1 MGTTTI
7 QDIVTELK
15 NSIKEGK
22 LDLSQHSFT
31 LQAINGLLANA
42 NLTLESPVITA
53 DGTEITIQGSFTLFD
68 ANQLQ
73 GDLWKALPDAIQ
85 HFSGLALQK
94 LVIGFIPDA
103 LTVTSVGATIGTSA
117 PWVIVEHGLT
127 VSQVQLSVTIQQP
140 GDSNKRSITCQID
153 GDVEVGGVKIGV
165 LAELPSFVINGH
177 LAEGETL
184 NVSAIVEQFLPAAAS
199 SIPQL
204 TLSTLDVKADPRNK
218 SYSIETTSSDTWILP
233 LGATNLNIGKIAMDL
248 DFDGSHQ
255 PPMAGHLS
263 GQAQIADAE
272 FQVSLALPGDF
283 KVAGQIPNI
292 SFKAIIE
299 HFCGTNAYP
308 SVLPD
313 FAFDHTNIYIEKQAD
328 TYNFV
333 FVTHA
338 QNLGV
343 LDAEIQKRNGSWEF
357 AGGVVTDENWRL
369 SNISDIFKPLDG
381 LTFVHSTVI
390 VSSFTDDSY
399 ILPNVELPKGQKGVI
414 SGVNYFATLQLD
426 SQGLDAIKHLLRIDG
441 LDVHAAIGS
450 DPKATILEASLEQ
463 NLQIVSGVVFKGLS
477 LSLKPSPILT
487 IDFHADV
494 EVELHGDT
502 LDFRGDVAIAPGLV
516 DLSFGMQ
523 GMWHNP
529 FGIQGLAIGN
539 TFLDI
544 QMSPDFK
551 VGVAGE
557 IDFNDK
563 IKVKVACQLMEGEV
577 PDLLDGELQGTV
589 SLQDIVKSFSS
600 LSAIPAQLTDVS
612 ISDAQVYVVAN
623 PLGAKIGPETY
634 PPGMALKGKLHAYG
648 VDASVKI
655 AVGDSGIDVEGSISP
670 IRIGN
675 YFQLTGAHPEDG
687 AALAL
692 QLNKTNPLQFYMSGQ
707 LNLLG
712 FSRYAEVNINSN
724 SVDLD
729 IGAKIFNAF
738 QADVKAHAPVK
749 NFTNGDFSVTAT
761 LKDDLFQYIESEA
774 GKAFKAASDSAT
786 SQISDAQSKVNDA
799 QGKVNQ
805 LNNTIADMR
814 QQIASQQ
821 STARNNIA
829 SAQSAVNAAKAKVD
843 SLQNQINDL
852 QHKIDSLSKYNP
864 RRAYYGTQLAALYVT
879 KKTADGALYLAQQ
892 ALSAAQSAN
901 KIYPVDSDP
910 RIVAL
915 QGSLETATAAL
926 KVAKTFLDGI
936 KQTVRGALSVSD
948 YIVKYGLGALLA
960 VRSASF
966 TGQLQA
972 VSSGKVSLAM
982 DIDFMN
988 KQQSVSID
996 FSFQNPIAGVQ
1007 SLVDRLMK
1015 QLNG

>member
-1 MGTTTI
+1 MSATTI

-15 NSIKEGK
+15 NSIKAGK
-22 LDLSQHSFT
+22 LDLSEHSFT

-73 GDLWKALPDAIQ
+73 GDLWKSLPDAIQ

-94 LVIGFIPDA
+94 LVISFIPDN
-103 LTVTSVGATIGTSA
+103 LTITSVGATIGTTA
-117 PWVIVEHGLT
+117 PWIIVENGLS
-127 VSQVQLSVTIQQP
+127 VSKVQLAVTIQQP
-140 GDSNKRSITCQID
+140 GDSSKRTFACQID
-153 GDVEVGGVKIGV
+153 GDVEVGGVQIGV
-165 LAELPSFVINGH
+165 LAELPNFVISGH

-184 NVSAIVEQFLPAAAS
+184 SVSAIVEHFLPAAAS
-199 SIPQL
+199 SIPEL
-204 TLSTLDVKADPRNK
+204 SLATLNVKADPRNK
-218 SYSIETTSSDTWILP
+218 SYSIETTSSDTWTLP
-233 LGATNLNIGKIAMDL
+233 LGVTNLSIGHIAMEL
-248 DFDGSHQ
+248 DYDSSHQ

-263 GQAQIADAE
+263 GQAQIADAD

-283 KVAGQIPNI
+283 KVAGQIPTI

-299 HFCGTNAYP
+299 HFCGKNAYP

-328 TYNFV
+328 TYNLV
-333 FVTHA
+333 FGTHA

-343 LDAEIQKRNGSWEF
+343 LEAEIQKRSDSWEF
-357 AGGVVTDENWRL
+357 AGGVVTDANWRL
-369 SNISDIFKPLDG
+369 SNISDIFKPLAG
-381 LTFVHSTVI
+381 LNFVHSTLI
-390 VSSFTDDSY
+390 VSSFTDSSY
-399 ILPNVELPKGQKGVI
+399 VLPNVELPKGQEGVI
-414 SGVNYFATLQLD
+414 SGLNYFATLQLD
-426 SQGLDAIKHLLRIDG
+426 SQGLEAISHLLRIDG
-441 LDVHAAIGS
+441 LDVHAAIGTDLKS
-450 DPKATILEASLEQ
+450 TILEASLEE

-477 LSLKPSPILT
+477 LALKPSPILT

-494 EVELHGDT
+494 EVQLHGDT
-502 LDFRGDVAIAPGLV
+502 LDFRGDVAVAPGLV

-523 GMWHNP
+523 GIWHNP
-529 FGIQGLAIGN
+529 FGIKGLAIGN
-539 TFLDI
+539 TFLDM

-557 IDFNDK
+557 IDFNET

-589 SLQDIVKSFSS
+589 SLHDIVKSFSS
-600 LSAIPAQLTDVS
+600 LSAIPASLTDVS

-648 VDASVKI
+648 IDAIVKI
-655 AVGDSGIDVEGSISP
+655 AVGDSGIDVAGTISP

-675 YFQLTGAHPEDG
+675 YFQLTGVHPEDG

-692 QLNKTNPLQFYMSGQ
+692 QVNKTNPLQFYLSGQ

-712 FSRYAEVNINSN
+712 FSRYAEVNINSK
-724 SVDLD
+724 SVDLN

-738 QADVKAHAPVK
+738 QADIKAHAPVK
-749 NFTNGDFSVTAT
+749 NFTNGDFSVTAA
-761 LKDDLFQYIESEA
+761 LKDDLFKYIESEA
-774 GKAFKAASDSAT
+774 GKAFKAASDSAI
-786 SQISDAQSKVNDA
+786 SQISGAQAKVNDA
-799 QGKVNQ
+799 QAKVNQ
-805 LNNTIADMR
+805 LNNTIADTR
-814 QQIASQQ
+814 KQIASQQ

-829 SAQSAVNAAKAKVD
+829 SAQSAVNDAKDKVD
-843 SLQNQINDL
+843 SLQNQINDM
-852 QHKIDSLSKYNP
+852 QHKIDSLSRFDP
-864 RRAYYGTQLAALYVT
+864 RKAYYGTQLAALYVA
-879 KKTADGALYLAQQ
+879 KKTADAALSVAQQ

-901 KIYPVDSDP
+901 KLYPVDSDP

-915 QGSLETATAAL
+915 LGSLETATAAL
-926 KVAKTFLDGI
+926 KVATQFLDGV
-936 KQTVRGALSVSD
+936 KQTVRGALGVSD

-982 DIDFMN
+982 EIVFMN
-988 KQQSVSID
+988 KQQNLSID
-996 FSFQNPIAGVQ
+996 FLFQNPIAGVQ

-1015 QLNG
+1015 QL